1 MAYQP
6 NSIGRTMAGELFIT
20 DEQAIAHL
28 EGTEEFDRCWKIF
41 LSKKRTIIRS
51 ISPAMTIDE
60 KYHIIYTDHKIDDPT
75 RSKHFKQQAV
85 NDYISIWCGCI
96 GKAGMEL

>member
-6 NSIGRTMAGELFIT
+6 NSIGRTMAGELFMT
-20 DEQAIAHL
+20 DEQAVAHL
-28 EGTEEFDRCWKIF
+28 EGTEEFDRCWKLF
-41 LSKKRTIIRS
+41 LSEKRTIIRTL
-51 ISPAMTIDE
+51 SPVMTVDQ
-60 KYHIIYTDHKIDDPT
+60 KYNIIYPDQKIGDPV
-75 RSKHFKQQAV
+75 RSQDFKQQAV